1 MFTRWGGRI
10 NVTEPGAYDAQTR
23 GFIVGGSLS
32 ARVPRNT
39 LQPITWKEPYIK
51 AGCGGIDIFG
61 GSFSFIN
68 AEQFVK
74 FLKAIGQN
82 ALGYAFSLGLE
93 AICPTC
99 NSVINRL
106 RQFMNDLNKYG
117 MDSCM
122 AAKAL
127 VNTAGDAL
135 NLWDLQSCQ
144 ADKGKIADGGYDH
157 VAGYLTCAAGA
168 EGEVK
173 QQLRDNSLLRTND
186 LSAEQR
192 KGAPKGATT
201 AQALQFS
208 NLTEGQK
215 QEITSI
221 LGTWYTRS
229 EEGSQCVYA
238 QPTLT
243 LAQLV
248 EGGSVKLLSCGSGSF
263 SNPPCE
269 DITSVDTT
277 IEGYAKIATDKM
289 KSILTKL
296 RKTPEDPLDDSEKQ
310 FINAVPIP
318 AVLVLLRSAVKLNEE
333 TANALVNLAA
343 ELVGA
348 QLAWHHIEEYLKT
361 YQDGSHNITACGMK
375 TTDINEHIRNIKTS
389 RQELFEKYMKGF
401 EMQVAVIRFQASIDA
416 ATALHS
422 KSIAAALAYKP

>member
-23 GFIVGGSLS
+23 GFVIGGSLS

-68 AEQFVK
+68 AEQFVQ
-74 FLKAIGQN
+74 FLQAIGQN

-99 NSVINRL
+99 NSVINRM

-127 VNTAGDAL
+127 VNTAGDAM
-135 NLWDLQSCQ
+135 NLWDLQSCE
-144 ADKGKIADGGYDH
+144 AEKGKIASGGYDH

-173 QQLRDNSLLRTND
+173 QQLRDNALLKTHE
-186 LSAEQR
+186 LSQDNR
-192 KGAPKGATT
+192 KGSTKGATT
-201 AQALQFS
+201 VQALQRS
-208 NLTEGQK
+208 DLTELQR
-215 QEITSI
+215 QEITSLI
-221 LGTWYTRS
+221 GTWYTKS
-229 EEGSQCVYA
+229 DEGSACEYA
-238 QPTLT
+238 APTID

-248 EGGSVKLLSCGSGSF
+248 HGGAVKLLTCGNGSF
-263 SNPPCE
+263 SEPPCE
-269 DITSVDTT
+269 DVSSTDTN
-277 IEGYAKIATDKM
+277 IDGYAKLASDKM
-289 KSILTKL
+289 MNILNKIK
-296 RKTPEDPLDDSEKQ
+296 KTPEDSLTEDEKQ

-318 AVLVLLRSAVKLNEE
+318 AVLTMIRSAAKLNEE
-333 TANALVNLAA
+333 TAKALINLSA

-348 QLAWHHIEEYLKT
+348 QLAWHHIEESLELYRAGT
-361 YQDGSHNITACGMK
+361 ENITACGMNK
-375 TTDINEHIRNIKTS
+375 DEVNAQIRTLRAS

-401 EMQVAVIRFQASIDA
+401 EMQVAVIRFLASIDA
-416 ATALHS
+416 ATALKS
-422 KSIAAALAYKP
+422 RSIAAAIAYRP